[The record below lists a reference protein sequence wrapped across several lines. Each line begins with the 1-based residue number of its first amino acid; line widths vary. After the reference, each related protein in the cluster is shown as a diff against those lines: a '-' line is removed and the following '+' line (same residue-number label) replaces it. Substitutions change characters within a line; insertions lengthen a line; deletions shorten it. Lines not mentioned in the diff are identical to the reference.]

1 MSDYVSIMMREQAAA
16 RSQYNF
22 DPRQRLASSRPF
34 LVETFNSTQNTNV
47 VEVNPDDY
55 AEQNVGSRSDESSVQ
70 ATPETKAFKKYI
82 IIDSSQRDWV
92 KQPNPYSNLVFTFGS
107 QSVGSSFLVFD

>member
-1 MSDYVSIMMREQAAA
+1 MSDYGSIMMREQAAA

-70 ATPETKAFKKYI
+70 ATPDTKAFKKYI
-82 IIDSSQRDWV
+82 SSI
-92 KQPNPYSNLVFTFGS
+92 PLNETGSNNPILIQTSCLRLEVNR
-107 QSVGSSFLVFD
+107 